1 MSGGRI
7 MPFGDSVLLE
17 LIKSGF
23 ALVLLAITWGFG
35 QSIIAIWDV
44 RKKQRELDIATTAQ
58 FQQLYGEFK
67 EIGRLW
73 KIYKRREDAT
83 MTYPENTRWEL
94 LKRAIAAESK
104 IEAILVKLSTER
116 SLDEG
121 ELEQLGL
128 FRQCYQQLREAIRD
142 NEELVFSEYGLEY
155 KFFNNLASHTACLI
169 ASGKQTRRLSRDI
182 ASQNLKVIAG
192 VRSKHLD
199 KALDKFR
206 ALQSNKDKRLTP

>member
-1 MSGGRI
+1 MS
-7 MPFGDSVLLE
+7 FGDSLLLE

-23 ALVLLAITWGFG
+23 ALVLLVITWGFG

-44 RKKQRELDIATTAQ
+44 RKKQRELDIATAAQ

-73 KIYKRREDAT
+73 KIHKRREDAT
-83 MTYPENTRWEL
+83 LTYPENTRWEL

-104 IEAILVKLSTER
+104 VEAILVKLSTER
-116 SLDEG
+116 DLDEG
-121 ELEQLGL
+121 KLKQLGL

-142 NEELVFSEYGLEY
+142 NEDLVFSEYGDEY
-155 KFFNNLASHTACLI
+155 KYFNDLASRTACLI
-169 ASGKQTRRLSRDI
+169 ASGKQTRRLSCEI
-182 ASQNLKVIAG
+182 ASQNLKVIAD

-199 KALDKFR
+199 KALDEFK
-206 ALQSNKDKRLTP
+206 ALQANEGKRLTP